1 MLEIDRGDVCR
12 NIGEKLKALVEQTG
26 IANMQRKMTALEMD
40 YVKKTKD
47 RERYLK
53 TAGRFYELTEI
64 VEQENR
70 SMIVNML
77 YLRKSLERARER
89 LIRHVEKIPVLVP
102 VARDVMADALR
113 DGHTESA
120 LCIALFYLKRHHILP
135 QLLRALADFLRAHS
149 TVNDDEFI
157 SAVAR
162 TENLIT
168 FHLPDQAL
176 YRVKRRGRNRLCMT
190 DIHGREIEV

>member
-1 MLEIDRGDVCR
+1 MTSSYSKYINTPAPHAICVPHPRQTIPLHLNLTPV
-12 NIGEKLKALVEQTG
+12 NIGHTQPVSPPPLHTV
-26 IANMQRKMTALEMD
+26 
-40 YVKKTKD
+40 
-47 RERYLK
+47 
-53 TAGRFYELTEI
+53 
-64 VEQENR
+64 
-70 SMIVNML
+70 
-77 YLRKSLERARER
+77 ER

-162 TENLIT
+162 TRKSDH
-168 FHLPDQAL
+168 FPSAGSVPRWHAHSHPPPDV
-176 YRVKRRGRNRLCMT
+176 RNGRCT
-190 DIHGREIEV
+190 A

>member
-1 MLEIDRGDVCR
+1 MTSSYSKYINTPAPHAICVPHPRQTIPLHLNLTPV
-12 NIGEKLKALVEQTG
+12 NIGHTQPVSPPPLHTV
-26 IANMQRKMTALEMD
+26 
-40 YVKKTKD
+40 
-47 RERYLK
+47 
-53 TAGRFYELTEI
+53 
-64 VEQENR
+64 
-70 SMIVNML
+70 
-77 YLRKSLERARER
+77 ER

-168 FHLPDQAL
+168 FHLPDQCRDGTHTVIPRLMSVTVVVLLKVINIQNLKRQRFMFRKAL
-176 YRVKRRGRNRLCMT
+176 FHDLF
-190 DIHGREIEV
+190 